1 MIGTAA
7 RIRRALGCIAG
18 AAIAGIPVELL
29 FLQVWRMNIDV
40 FRNELPVLI
49 ALPLAAGLGTALG
62 LEVAA
67 VLPPQATEQTS
78 AWDRTI
84 DVASLILLGILCGGL
99 VAALVFGRAPDVAVE
114 AAITLALLAF
124 GIAAARTLTRWGVHD
139 AKTKR
144 LAPFCAILSLLYSLS
159 TVAGTTLVFAITYQ
173 PCRPGAWCIDPP
185 TPQSFMLTFSI
196 FLGLPLGLW
205 LAAALWLALIL
216 GRHTARIVDARDNH
230 ETPAMSRG

>member
-1 MIGTAA
+1 MLGTAA

-29 FLQVWRMNIDV
+29 FLQVWRMNTDV
-40 FRNELPVLI
+40 FQHELPVLI
-49 ALPLAAGLGTALG
+49 ALPLAAGLGTAIG

-67 VLPPQATEQTS
+67 AQSPQARDQTS
-78 AWDRTI
+78 AWNRSI
-84 DVASLILLGILCGGL
+84 DIVSLILLGIFCGGL
-99 VAALVFGRAPDVAVE
+99 VAALIFEHAAEDTTA
-114 AAITLALLAF
+114 AAIALALLAF
-124 GIAAARTLTRWGVHD
+124 GIAAARTLARWGMHD
-139 AKTKR
+139 ANAKR

-159 TVAGTTLVFAITYQ
+159 TVAGATLVFAITYQ

-216 GRHTARIVDARDNH
+216 GRHTASQQ
-230 ETPAMSRG
+230 PALLAS